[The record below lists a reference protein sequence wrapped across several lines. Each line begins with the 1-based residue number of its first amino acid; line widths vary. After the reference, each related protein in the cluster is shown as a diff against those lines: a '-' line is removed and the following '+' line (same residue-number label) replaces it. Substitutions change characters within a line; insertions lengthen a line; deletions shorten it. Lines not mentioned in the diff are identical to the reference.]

1 VCRAAGALA
10 AWDCGIGVV
19 GAIGAG
25 MYHAGKLTRLVR
37 ETDIEVGGAGLL
49 DERAR
54 GLIKPVRW
62 LRA

>member
-1 VCRAAGALA
+1 
-10 AWDCGIGVV
+10 VV